1 MPPFSGR
8 ENIFVKYFQDR
19 FLRMSVLLGA
29 LFNSMMWLLLAY
41 RISTFPAIMPLHY
54 NIYYGID
61 LYKPWIYIFV
71 MPAVGLVLLIGN
83 ILLSLFAFRR
93 DKALSYVLVGSA
105 GFVQLIILIA
115 AFTVVAI
122 NQ

>member
-1 MPPFSGR
+1 MLLFSGR

-29 LFNSMMWLLLAY
+29 LFNTMMWLLLAY

-71 MPAVGLVLLIGN
+71 MPVVGLVFLIGN
-83 ILLSLFAFRR
+83 VLLSLFTFRR
-93 DKALSYVLVGSA
+93 DKTLSYLLVGSA
-105 GFVQLIILIA
+105 SFVQLIILIA
-115 AFTVVAI
+115 AFTVIAI

>member
-1 MPPFSGR
+1 
-8 ENIFVKYFQDR
+8 
-19 FLRMSVLLGA
+19 
-29 LFNSMMWLLLAY
+29 
-41 RISTFPAIMPLHY
+41 MPLHY

-71 MPAVGLVLLIGN
+71 MPVVGLVLLIGN

-105 GFVQLIILIA
+105 CFVQLIILIA

-122 NQ
+122 NQWPILF

>member
-41 RISTFPAIMPLHY
+41 RISAFPAIMPLHY

-71 MPAVGLVLLIGN
+71 MPVVGLVLLIGN
-83 ILLSLFAFRR
+83 VLLSLFAFHR
-93 DKALSYVLVGSA
+93 DKTLSYLLVGSA